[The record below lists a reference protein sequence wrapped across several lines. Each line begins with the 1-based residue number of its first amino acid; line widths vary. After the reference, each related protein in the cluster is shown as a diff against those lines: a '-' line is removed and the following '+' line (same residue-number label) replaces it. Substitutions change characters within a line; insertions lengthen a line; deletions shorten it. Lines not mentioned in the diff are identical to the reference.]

1 MECASHYSVYVNLT
15 IVNVEE
21 IKVLCGAV
29 AGAGELMGDVVGN
42 ASRVRRAQ
50 PHHSHRVL
58 TEEEM
63 DATAAWKRSHWREM
77 QSILRREGSQ
87 KDEVECCPSVVEMVE
102 TKGGKTPSGLYVEL
116 YKDGENTQR
125 LYELSCAPGVKDMPC
140 RFVDARLYNHSKC
153 VQKYSY
159 SYALVRYTTEVPH
172 RHRNEGHFS
181 VPGGWSMDYV
191 IVRAGCE
198 CQIKPPNRK
207 SAHRKRLERHRNRK
221 KNRRLEEDDDT

>member
-1 MECASHYSVYVNLT
+1 MIYSSPWINLFLLMA
-15 IVNVEE
+15 
-21 IKVLCGAV
+21 IKMVLCGAV
-29 AGAGELMGDVVGN
+29 AGADEYLGAVAGN
-42 ASRVRRAQ
+42 ASRVRRA
-50 PHHSHRVL
+50 PAHHKYTASM

-63 DATAAWKRSHWREM
+63 EATSWKRSHWREM
-77 QSILRREGSQ
+77 QAILRREGAAR
-87 KDEVECCPSVVEMVE
+87 DEVECCPSVVQMVE
-102 TKGGKTPSGLYVEL
+102 TKGGKTPTGLYVEL

-140 RFVDARLYNHSKC
+140 RFVDSRLYNHSKC

-172 RHRNEGHFS
+172 RQRNEGHFS

-198 CQIKPPNRK
+198 CQIKPPRK
-207 SAHRKRLERHRNRK
+207 AAHRKRLERHRQRR
-221 KNRRLEEDDDT
+221 KNRRQEEDDDT